1 MKPSLYIFAISHYC
15 EKARWALDY
24 LQIDYQLVHLAPGL
38 HLSQTKKLG
47 ATASSLPILDTGK
60 ELIQGSANIIDW
72 ADKATQNSRKLT
84 PDSKRDECLAIEK
97 RLDDIA
103 GVHTRRMFYSEAL
116 VEHSSTVRPIFT
128 KDLPLLQRPLIT
140 AMWPVVRKKM
150 IRAMD
155 LGFEQGQESES
166 IVDNELTWLD
176 GVLTDG
182 RRFLVAD
189 TFSRAD
195 ITAASLFAPL
205 ASPANH
211 PSYAL
216 LNIPPRVAATMQDWN
231 ERKATHWVRD
241 IYRDYR

>member
-1 MKPSLYIFAISHYC
+1 
-15 EKARWALDY
+15 
-24 LQIDYQLVHLAPGL
+24 
-38 HLSQTKKLG
+38 
-47 ATASSLPILDTGK
+47 
-60 ELIQGSANIIDW
+60 
-72 ADKATQNSRKLT
+72 
-84 PDSKRDECLAIEK
+84 
-97 RLDDIA
+97 
-103 GVHTRRMFYSEAL
+103 
-116 VEHSSTVRPIFT
+116 
-128 KDLPLLQRPLIT
+128 
-140 AMWPVVRKKM
+140 
-150 IRAMD
+150 MD

-205 ASPANH
+205 ASPGNH